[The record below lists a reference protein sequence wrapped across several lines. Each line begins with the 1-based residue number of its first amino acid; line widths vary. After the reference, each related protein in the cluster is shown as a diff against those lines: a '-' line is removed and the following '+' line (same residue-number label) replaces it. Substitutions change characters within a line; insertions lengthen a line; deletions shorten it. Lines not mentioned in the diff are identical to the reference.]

1 MALIKC
7 KSCGKEISDK
17 STKCVHCGCDTDYSI
32 THFCPECGKKYDNIK
47 CMNCGYTKSNDSK
60 ERATNQGKVIRFNF
74 IPLLKSL
81 GITGLFTILLSL
93 QSGGLDI
100 IGCFVMAVVIYLTD
114 WMISMPAHMKI
125 LIREHYIN
133 KSRRI
138 TGSSCHKDYFLWY
151 NILN

>member
-100 IGCFVMAVVIYLTD
+100 IGCFVLF
-114 WMISMPAHMKI
+114 ISFIVGCLVFYGCGDIFDRLDDFHASTHEDPYKRALYKQI
-125 LIREHYIN
+125 KKNNR
-133 KSRRI
+133 K
-138 TGSSCHKDYFLWY
+138 
-151 NILN
+151 